1 MSIQRGCAGGKAGG
15 CWWAKPEGVME
26 SVLLTERW
34 ARMGVGH
41 QECTGSGN
49 LCMCVCTFMCAC
61 VCAYPCVHVCVSMS
75 TVHVRVHIHVCM
87 CVGMS
92 TVHVCVHTHMCMCVH
107 THMCMCVCVCLLCKC
122 VYAYPCV
129 PVYVWRRSG
138 QRKRVGK
145 PAKSLWFC
153 QLKQDS
159 NAIIII

>member
-15 CWWAKPEGVME
+15 CWWAKLEGVME

-61 VCAYPCVHVCVSMS
+61 VCVCIPMCACVCAYSCVHVCVSMS
-75 TVHVRVHIHVCM
+75 TVHVCAHIHV
-87 CVGMS
+87 
-92 TVHVCVHTHMCMCVH
+92 
-107 THMCMCVCVCLLCKC
+107 CMCVCVCLLCKC

-145 PAKSLWFC
+145 QAKSLWFC
-153 QLKQDS
+153 QLKQDG

>member
-61 VCAYPCVHVCVSMS
+61 VCVH
-75 TVHVRVHIHVCM
+75 THVCM
-87 CVGMS
+87 CVWA
-92 TVHVCVHTHMCMCVH
+92 CLL
-107 THMCMCVCVCLLCKC
+107 CMCVCTPTCTCVCIPICACVCVCMSTVQC